1 MSAWCCVVC
10 VAAPYCRCHV
20 CRPLIPLCCVM
31 SQPLSPPR
39 VSDGQPVLRDGLLTI
54 PFPLPP
60 VLLCPVENCG
70 TRYANTVPTSMRQS
84 LKRHIVRAHPGLLS
98 ATVWKCLGCGVQM
111 VYPSRHV
118 CRAQGLPP
126 TPVTMPHMCG
136 CGGSFTTRRGLTN
149 HRRYCRLSPTRSL
162 PSLPGDV
169 STDIDYDDLS
179 DHARPSAALWRSPAD
194 TPAPPDNTFG
204 EPPAVT
210 PAASPS
216 VPTAQREPPDAGP
229 TVSDVL
235 SPLTF
240 DDRAS
245 PDDVWEQVWPP
256 VSQGCNFL
264 KMVVGAGL

>member
-1 MSAWCCVVC
+1 MLKYRFSAFWLRSKCSICGLRRPVACVSSTKLRLPPHSLLPLPAPAGCAVLPGDRCVVCDVPPLSAVSAWCCVVC

-98 ATVWKCLGCGVQM
+98 ATVWKCLGCGDQI

-126 TPVTMPHMCG
+126 TPVTMPHTCG

-179 DHARPSAALWRSPAD
+179 DHARAICRSV
-194 TPAPPDNTFG
+194 
-204 EPPAVT
+204 AV
-210 PAASPS
+210 P
-216 VPTAQREPPDAGP
+216 
-229 TVSDVL
+229 
-235 SPLTF
+235 
-240 DDRAS
+240 
-245 PDDVWEQVWPP
+245 
-256 VSQGCNFL
+256 C
-264 KMVVGAGL
+264 